1 MILFNLMENLF
12 LYGCSDFYIKKYI
25 MNINKVNRGSEWRK
39 WDLHVHTPLSIE
51 QEYGGNTPEN
61 WERFI
66 SDLER
71 LPSEIKVIGINDY
84 IFIDGYKKVLDEKQ
98 KGRLSNIE
106 LILPVIELRIDK
118 FANVSKD
125 EPLKRVN
132 FHVIFSN
139 ELTPEI
145 IQEQFLNSLSCEYLL
160 NSDLHDKSIWNGT
173 ITIKSITDLGQ
184 KIIDSSNG
192 KINGSPL
199 KIGFNSL
206 NIPYNK
212 LLKKLENS
220 YLKNKFLTAV
230 GKTEWDTMRWDGS
243 IADKKDVINRAN
255 FVFSASPTVE
265 LAVKAKESLK
275 NQSVNHKLLH
285 CSDAHTFIN
294 NLQNTK
300 EKELGHCFTWIKADP
315 TFEGLKQIIYEYE
328 ERVRIQENKPE
339 EKSGYQVIDRIEIY
353 HEDFQ
358 EKIEKKGNKETIEEE
373 NEEYKTILLNPNLN
387 TIIGGRSTGKS
398 ILLGAIAKK
407 LNSDKEVKS
416 DNPEYSQYIDEI
428 VSNMRIFWKD
438 GDENNTRDI
447 EYFPQSY
454 MYQLAKNSDE
464 LNKLVENIII
474 QDINKKTKIE
484 AYQAFSSDN
493 NSVITEYINN
503 LFKAKSAID
512 SIQKSITEIG
522 DEEGITKE
530 KEKLSIELEALK
542 TKIQITE
549 EQSSIY
555 SNLKEE
561 YDKNNHSIQ
570 EIEQQKISLSALK
583 SISIINDI
591 THNLINLT
599 EDIRNRVNTI
609 FSDLKQRYSEEWNKQ
624 IQAVLLE
631 KEAEIQKIK
640 ERNESIEKDEL
651 YLKGMSVFDSNQQ
664 YKDIEDKYKREN
676 SKLEKIAELK
686 KQKTE
691 YDKHINSLKES
702 IIENSKKY
710 YTELQQIQDKL
721 SDFSGRL
728 KITATINTDFSK
740 YKNILSG
747 SINQSSSQGKQFV
760 EKLINTAQELF
771 EDMSNMFELLL
782 SDSITLKGGYDNQK
796 LIKELLGTN
805 FFNISYE
812 IEYDTDKFKA
822 MSEGK
827 KAFIILMLLLDFSDK
842 ECPILIDQ
850 PEDDLDNR
858 AIYNELVTY
867 IKNKKKERQIIIVT
881 HNSNIVIGAD
891 SELVIVSNQQGVNS
905 PNRNNKKFDYIF
917 GSIESSMEKDNTI
930 SEILYSQGIRQH
942 ICDILEGGET
952 AFKNREKKYGF

>member
-1 MILFNLMENLF
+1 MDEKSFT
-12 LYGCSDFYIKKYI
+12 
-25 MNINKVNRGSEWRK
+25 RGSEWRK
-39 WDLHVHTPLSIE
+39 WDLHIHTPLSIE

-66 SDLER
+66 SDLEG
-71 LPSEIKVIGINDY
+71 LPPEIKVIGINDY
-84 IFIDGYKKVLDEKQ
+84 IFIDGYKKVLDEKRN
-98 KGRLSNIE
+98 GRLSNIE

-118 FANVSKD
+118 FANVSESD
-125 EPLKRVN
+125 PFKRVN
-132 FHVIFSN
+132 FHIIFSN

-145 IQEQFLNSLSCEYLL
+145 IQEQFLNSLSCEYVL
-160 NSDLHDKSIWNGT
+160 NSDLHDQSIWNGT

-184 KIIDSSNG
+184 KIINSSNG

-199 KIGFNSL
+199 KVGFNSL
-206 NIPYNK
+206 NIPYTK
-212 LLKKLENS
+212 LLEKLKNS
-220 YLKNKFLTAV
+220 YLENKFLTAV

-243 IADKKDVINRAN
+243 PADKKNVINKADL
-255 FVFSASPTVE
+255 VFSASPSVE
-265 LAVKAKESLK
+265 LAVRARESLK
-275 NQSVNHKLLH
+275 AQSVNYKLLH

-315 TFEGLKQIIYEYE
+315 TFEGLKQIIYEPI
-328 ERVRIQENKPE
+328 ERVKIQENKPE

-353 HEDFQ
+353 HQDFQ
-358 EKIEKKGNKETIEEE
+358 EKREEKENEETIEKKEEF
-373 NEEYKTILLNPNLN
+373 KTIFLNPNLN

-416 DNPEYSQYIDEI
+416 DNPEYSQYIDKI
-428 VSNMRIFWKD
+428 VSEMKIFWKD
-438 GDENNTRDI
+438 GDESSTRDI

-464 LNKLVENIII
+464 LNKLVENIIV

-493 NSVITEYINN
+493 NSEIIEDINK
-503 LFKAKSAID
+503 LFKTKASID
-512 SIQKSITEIG
+512 NIQKSITEIG
-522 DEEGITKE
+522 DEEGIIKE
-530 KEKLSIELEALK
+530 KEKLSKDLEDLK

-549 EQSSIY
+549 EQWSSY
-555 SNLKEE
+555 SNLKDE
-561 YDKNNHSIQ
+561 YDKNNRSIQ
-570 EIEQQKISLSALK
+570 EIERQKISLSALK

-599 EDIRNRVNTI
+599 EDIRKKVNTI
-609 FSDLKQRYSEEWNKQ
+609 FSGLKQRYYEEWNGQ
-624 IQAVLLE
+624 IQTILLE

-640 ERNESIEKDEL
+640 ERNESIEKDES
-651 YLKGMSVFDSNQQ
+651 YLKGKSVIDSNQQ
-664 YKDIEDKYKREN
+664 YKEKEEKYKIEN
-676 SKLEKIAELK
+676 GKLEEITELK
-686 KQKTE
+686 KQKAE
-691 YDKHINSLKES
+691 YDKHINSLKNS

-710 YTELQQIQDKL
+710 YTELQQMQNEL
-721 SDFSGRL
+721 SVSSGKL

-740 YKNILSG
+740 YKDILYS
-747 SINQSSSQGKQFV
+747 SINQQGSQKKEII
-760 EKLINTAQELF
+760 EKSINTTEELF
-771 EDMSNMFELLL
+771 DDMSSIFGSLL
-782 SDSITLKGGYDNQK
+782 SNSITLKGGYDNQR

-827 KAFIILMLLLDFSDK
+827 KAFIILMLLLDFSNK
-842 ECPILIDQ
+842 QCPILIDQ

-867 IKNKKKERQIIIVT
+867 IKSKKKERQIIIVT

-917 GSIESSMEKDNTI
+917 GSIESSMEKDNNI
-930 SEILYSQGIRQH
+930 REILYSQGIRQH
-942 ICDILEGGET
+942 ICEILEGGEI
-952 AFKNREKKYGF
+952 AFKNRERKYGF

>member
-1 MILFNLMENLF
+1 MDEKSFT
-12 LYGCSDFYIKKYI
+12 
-25 MNINKVNRGSEWRK
+25 RGSEWRK

-118 FANVSKD
+118 FANVSEN

-132 FHVIFSN
+132 FHIIFSN

-145 IQEQFLNSLSCEYLL
+145 IQEQFLNSLSCKYVL

-212 LLKKLENS
+212 LLEKLENS

-243 IADKKDVINRAN
+243 VADKKNVINRAN

-265 LAVKAKESLK
+265 LAVKARESLK
-275 NQSVNHKLLH
+275 IQKVNHKLLH

-315 TFEGLKQIIYEYE
+315 TFEGLKQIIYEPE

-353 HEDFQ
+353 HQDFQ
-358 EKIEKKGNKETIEEE
+358 EKREEKENEETIEKKEEF
-373 NEEYKTILLNPNLN
+373 KTIFLNPNLN

-416 DNPEYSQYIDEI
+416 DNPEYSQYIDKI
-428 VSNMRIFWKD
+428 VSEMKIFWKD
-438 GDENNTRDI
+438 GDESSTRDI

-454 MYQLAKNSDE
+454 MYQLARNSYE
-464 LNKLVENIII
+464 LNKLVENIIT

-493 NSVITEYINN
+493 NSEIIEDINK
-503 LFKAKSAID
+503 LFKTKASID
-512 SIQKSITEIG
+512 NIQKSITEIG
-522 DEEGITKE
+522 DEEGIIKE
-530 KEKLSIELEALK
+530 KEKLSKDLEDLK

-549 EQSSIY
+549 EQWSSY
-555 SNLKEE
+555 SNLKDE
-561 YDKNNHSIQ
+561 YDKNNRSIQ
-570 EIEQQKISLSALK
+570 EIERQKISLSALK

-599 EDIRNRVNTI
+599 EDIRKKVNTI
-609 FSDLKQRYSEEWNKQ
+609 FSGLKQRYYEEWNGQ
-624 IQAVLLE
+624 IQTILLE

-640 ERNESIEKDEL
+640 ERNESIEKDES
-651 YLKGMSVFDSNQQ
+651 YLKGKSVIDSNQQ
-664 YKDIEDKYKREN
+664 YKEKEEKYKIEN
-676 SKLEKIAELK
+676 GKLEEITELK
-686 KQKTE
+686 KQMAE
-691 YDKHINSLKES
+691 YDKHINSLKNS

-710 YTELQQIQDKL
+710 YTELQQIQNEL
-721 SDFSGRL
+721 SVSSGKL

-740 YKNILSG
+740 YKDILYS
-747 SINQSSSQGKQFV
+747 SINQQGSQKKEII
-760 EKLINTAQELF
+760 EKSINTTEELF
-771 EDMSNMFELLL
+771 DDMSSVFGSLL
-782 SDSITLKGGYDNQK
+782 SNSITLKGGYDNQR

-827 KAFIILMLLLDFSDK
+827 KAFIILMLLLDFSNK
-842 ECPILIDQ
+842 QCPILIDQ

-867 IKNKKKERQIIIVT
+867 IKSKKKERQIIIVT

-917 GSIESSMEKDNTI
+917 GSIESSMEKDNDI
-930 SEILYSQGIRQH
+930 REILYSQGIRQH
-942 ICDILEGGET
+942 ICEILEGGEI
-952 AFKNREKKYGF
+952 AFKNRERKYGF

>member
-1 MILFNLMENLF
+1 MTT
-12 LYGCSDFYIKKYI
+12 
-25 MNINKVNRGSEWRK
+25 NIAINRGSEWRK
-39 WDLHVHTPLSIE
+39 WDLHIHTPLSIC
-51 QEYGGNTPEN
+51 QDYGGDSEEVWEN
-61 WERFI
+61 FI
-66 SDLER
+66 TSLEQ
-71 LPSEIKVIGINDY
+71 LPHDVKVIGITDY
-84 IFIDGYKKVLDEKQ
+84 YFIDGYEKIMEYKF
-98 KGRLSNIE
+98 KGRLSNIFKIFP
-106 LILPVIELRIDK
+106 ILEFRIDTFGSGNENK
-118 FANVSKD
+118 LQKINLHILFNID
-125 EPLKRVN
+125 ENDIV
-132 FHVIFSN
+132 N
-139 ELTPEI
+139 ELKTIREEFI
-145 IQEQFLNSLSCEYLL
+145 DQIKISSLETHITKKLSKE
-160 NSDLHDKSIWNGT
+160 NFISIAGN
-173 ITIKSITDLGQ
+173 LQ
-184 KIIDSSNG
+184 A
-192 KINGSPL
+192 
-199 KIGFNSL
+199 GFNSL
-206 NIPYNK
+206 IPSTKEVLNIIRSDTWKNK
-212 LLKKLENS
+212 VFLFLGYKEWSNLEKNQQIKPLKEDLYSKVGAFFSSNANNVKKNQQWLNEFGNKRLLHSLDIHNFNDLKKEN
-220 YLKNKFLTAV
+220 YCC
-230 GKTEWDTMRWDGS
+230 
-243 IADKKDVINRAN
+243 
-255 FVFSASPTVE
+255 
-265 LAVKAKESLK
+265 
-275 NQSVNHKLLH
+275 H
-285 CSDAHTFIN
+285 
-294 NLQNTK
+294 
-300 EKELGHCFTWIKADP
+300 TWIKADP
-315 TFEGLKQIIYEYE
+315 TFEGLKQIIYEPT
-328 ERVRIQENKPE
+328 ERVKIQENKPE

-353 HEDFQ
+353 HQDFQ
-358 EKIEKKGNKETIEEE
+358 EKREEKENEETIEKKEQF
-373 NEEYKTILLNPNLN
+373 KTIFLNPNLN

-398 ILLGAIAKK
+398 ILLGTIAKK
-407 LNSDKEVKS
+407 LNSDKEVKL
-416 DNPEYSQYIDEI
+416 DNTEYSQYIDEI

-493 NSVITEYINN
+493 NSEITEYINN
-503 LFKAKSAID
+503 LFNAKSAID

-522 DEEGITKE
+522 DEEGIIKE

-549 EQSSIY
+549 EQWSIY

-599 EDIRNRVNTI
+599 EDIRNKVNTI
-609 FSDLKQRYSEEWNKQ
+609 FSDLKQRYSGEWNEQ
-624 IQAVLLE
+624 IQTILLE
-631 KEAEIQKIK
+631 KEAEVQKIK
-640 ERNESIEKDEL
+640 ERNESIEKDEA
-651 YLKGMSVFDSNQQ
+651 YLKGLSVFDSNQQ
-664 YKDIEDKYKREN
+664 YKDIEEKYKREN
-676 SKLEKIAELK
+676 NKLEKITELK
-686 KQKTE
+686 KQKVE
-691 YDKHINSLKES
+691 YDKHINSLKSS

-710 YTELQQIQDKL
+710 YTELQRIQNEL
-721 SDFSGRL
+721 SVSSGRL
-728 KITATINTDFSK
+728 KITATINTDFPK
-740 YKNILSG
+740 YKNILYS
-747 SINQSSSQGKQFV
+747 SINQQGVQGKQII
-760 EKLINTAQELF
+760 EKSINTTQELF
-771 EDMSNMFELLL
+771 ENISSMFELLL
-782 SDSITLKGGYDNQK
+782 SNSITLKGGYDNQK

-827 KAFIILMLLLDFSDK
+827 KAFIILMLLLDFSKK

-867 IKNKKKERQIIIVT
+867 IKSKKKERQIIIVT

-905 PNRNNKKFDYIF
+905 PNKNNRKFDYIF

-930 SEILYSQGIRQH
+930 REILYSQGIRQH
-942 ICDILEGGET
+942 ICEILEGGET

>member
-1 MILFNLMENLF
+1 MDEKSFT
-12 LYGCSDFYIKKYI
+12 
-25 MNINKVNRGSEWRK
+25 RGSEWRK
-39 WDLHVHTPLSIE
+39 WDLHIHTPLSIE

-66 SDLER
+66 SDLEG
-71 LPSEIKVIGINDY
+71 LPPEIKVIGINDY
-84 IFIDGYKKVLDEKQ
+84 IFIDGYKKVLDEKRN
-98 KGRLSNIE
+98 GRLSNIE

-118 FANVSKD
+118 FANVSESD
-125 EPLKRVN
+125 PFKRVN
-132 FHVIFSN
+132 FHIIFSN

-145 IQEQFLNSLSCEYLL
+145 IQEQFLNSLSCEYVL
-160 NSDLHDKSIWNGT
+160 NSDLHDQSIWNGT

-184 KIIDSSNG
+184 KIINSSNG

-199 KIGFNSL
+199 KVGFNSL
-206 NIPYNK
+206 NIPYTK
-212 LLKKLENS
+212 LLEKLKNS
-220 YLKNKFLTAV
+220 YLENKFLTAV
-230 GKTEWDTMRWDGS
+230 GKTEWDTGS
-243 IADKKDVINRAN
+243 PADKKNVINKADL
-255 FVFSASPTVE
+255 VFSASPSVE
-265 LAVKAKESLK
+265 LAVRARESLK
-275 NQSVNHKLLH
+275 AQSVNYKLLH

-315 TFEGLKQIIYEYE
+315 TFEGLKQIIYEPT
-328 ERVRIQENKPE
+328 ERVKIQETKPE

-358 EKIEKKGNKETIEEE
+358 EKIEKKENEETIEEE
-373 NEEYKTILLNPNLN
+373 NEEYKTIFLNPNLN

-416 DNPEYSQYIDEI
+416 DNPEYSQYIDKI
-428 VSNMRIFWKD
+428 VSEMKIFWKD
-438 GDENNTRDI
+438 GDESSTRDI

-464 LNKLVENIII
+464 LNKLVENIIT

-493 NSVITEYINN
+493 NSEIIEDINK
-503 LFKAKSAID
+503 LFKTKASID
-512 SIQKSITEIG
+512 NIQKSITEIG
-522 DEEGITKE
+522 DEEGIIKE
-530 KEKLSIELEALK
+530 KEKLSKDLEDLK

-549 EQSSIY
+549 EQWSSY
-555 SNLKEE
+555 SNLKDE
-561 YDKNNHSIQ
+561 YDKNNRSIQ
-570 EIEQQKISLSALK
+570 EIERQKISLSALK

-599 EDIRNRVNTI
+599 EDIRKKVNTI
-609 FSDLKQRYSEEWNKQ
+609 FSGLKQRYYEEWNGQ
-624 IQAVLLE
+624 IQTILLE

-640 ERNESIEKDEL
+640 ERNESIEKDES
-651 YLKGMSVFDSNQQ
+651 YLKGKSVIDSNQQ
-664 YKDIEDKYKREN
+664 YKEKEEKYKIEN
-676 SKLEKIAELK
+676 GKLEEITELK
-686 KQKTE
+686 KQKAE
-691 YDKHINSLKES
+691 YDKHINSLKNS

-710 YTELQQIQDKL
+710 CTELQQMQNEL
-721 SDFSGRL
+721 SVSSGKL

-740 YKNILSG
+740 YKDILYG
-747 SINQSSSQGKQFV
+747 SINQQGSQKKEII
-760 EKLINTAQELF
+760 EKSINTTQKLF
-771 EDMSNMFELLL
+771 EDISIIFELLL
-782 SDSITLKGGYDNQK
+782 SNSITLKGGYDNQK

-827 KAFIILMLLLDFSDK
+827 KAFIILMLLLDFSNK
-842 ECPILIDQ
+842 QCPILIDQ

-867 IKNKKKERQIIIVT
+867 IKSKKKERQIIIVT

-917 GSIESSMEKDNTI
+917 GSIESSMEKDNDI
-930 SEILYSQGIRQH
+930 REILYSQGIRQH
-942 ICDILEGGET
+942 ICEILEGGEI
-952 AFKNREKKYGF
+952 AFKNRERKYGF

>member
-1 MILFNLMENLF
+1 MTT
-12 LYGCSDFYIKKYI
+12 
-25 MNINKVNRGSEWRK
+25 NIAINRGSEWRK
-39 WDLHVHTPLSIE
+39 WDLHIHTPLSIC
-51 QEYGGNTPEN
+51 QDYGGDSEEVWEN
-61 WERFI
+61 FI
-66 SDLER
+66 TSLEQ
-71 LPSEIKVIGINDY
+71 LPHDVKVIGITDY
-84 IFIDGYKKVLDEKQ
+84 YFIDGYEKIMEYKF
-98 KGRLSNIE
+98 KGRLSNIFKIFP
-106 LILPVIELRIDK
+106 ILEFRIDTFGSGNENK
-118 FANVSKD
+118 LQKINLHILFNID
-125 EPLKRVN
+125 ENDIV
-132 FHVIFSN
+132 N
-139 ELTPEI
+139 ELKTIREEFI
-145 IQEQFLNSLSCEYLL
+145 DQIKISSLETHITKKLSKE
-160 NSDLHDKSIWNGT
+160 NFISIAGN
-173 ITIKSITDLGQ
+173 LQ
-184 KIIDSSNG
+184 A
-192 KINGSPL
+192 
-199 KIGFNSL
+199 GFNSL
-206 NIPYNK
+206 IPSTKEVLNIIRSDTWKNK
-212 LLKKLENS
+212 VFLFLGYKEWSNLEKNQQIKPLKEDLYSKVGAFFSSNANNVEKNQQWLNEFGNKRLLHSLDIHNFNDLKKEN
-220 YLKNKFLTAV
+220 YCC
-230 GKTEWDTMRWDGS
+230 
-243 IADKKDVINRAN
+243 
-255 FVFSASPTVE
+255 
-265 LAVKAKESLK
+265 
-275 NQSVNHKLLH
+275 H
-285 CSDAHTFIN
+285 
-294 NLQNTK
+294 
-300 EKELGHCFTWIKADP
+300 TWIKADP
-315 TFEGLKQIIYEYE
+315 TFEGLKQIIYEPT
-328 ERVRIQENKPE
+328 ERVKIQENKPE

-353 HEDFQ
+353 HQDFQ
-358 EKIEKKGNKETIEEE
+358 EKREEKENEETIEKKEQF
-373 NEEYKTILLNPNLN
+373 KTIFLNPNLN

-398 ILLGAIAKK
+398 ILLGTIAKK
-407 LNSDKEVKS
+407 LNSDKEVKL
-416 DNPEYSQYIDEI
+416 DNTEYSQYIDEI

-493 NSVITEYINN
+493 NSEITEYINN

-522 DEEGITKE
+522 DEEGIIKE

-549 EQSSIY
+549 EQWSIY

-599 EDIRNRVNTI
+599 EDIRNKVNTI
-609 FSDLKQRYSEEWNKQ
+609 FSDLKQRYSGEWNEQ
-624 IQAVLLE
+624 IQTILLE
-631 KEAEIQKIK
+631 KEAEVQKIK
-640 ERNESIEKDEL
+640 ERNESIEKDEA
-651 YLKGMSVFDSNQQ
+651 YLKGLSVFDSNQQ
-664 YKDIEDKYKREN
+664 YKDIEEKYKREN
-676 SKLEKIAELK
+676 NKLEKITELK
-686 KQKTE
+686 KQKVE
-691 YDKHINSLKES
+691 YDKHINSLKSS

-710 YTELQQIQDKL
+710 YTELQRIQNEL
-721 SDFSGRL
+721 SVSSGRL
-728 KITATINTDFSK
+728 KITATINTDFPK
-740 YKNILSG
+740 YKNILYS
-747 SINQSSSQGKQFV
+747 SINQQGVQGKQII
-760 EKLINTAQELF
+760 EKSINTTQELF
-771 EDMSNMFELLL
+771 ENISSMFELLL
-782 SDSITLKGGYDNQK
+782 SNSITLKGGYDNQK

-827 KAFIILMLLLDFSDK
+827 KAFIILMLLLDFSKK

-867 IKNKKKERQIIIVT
+867 IKSKKKERQIIIVT

-905 PNRNNKKFDYIF
+905 PNKNNRKFDYIF

-930 SEILYSQGIRQH
+930 REILYSQGIRQH
-942 ICDILEGGET
+942 ICEILEGGET